1 MDRSERAG
9 LPGRYGGG
17 GGMRRPPLAVMVV
30 VGGRKS
36 SPPIVVFW
44 IEMAGAEGEEEIAEV
59 SKT

>member
-1 MDRSERAG
+1 
-9 LPGRYGGG
+9 
-17 GGMRRPPLAVMVV
+17 MRRPPLAVMVV

-44 IEMAGAEGEEEIAEV
+44 IEMAGAEGEESVEV

>member
-1 MDRSERAG
+1 
-9 LPGRYGGG
+9 
-17 GGMRRPPLAVMVV
+17 MRRPPLAVMVV

>member
-44 IEMAGAEGEEEIAEV
+44 IEMAGAEGEESVEV